1 MEGGYVLVTQKKSW
15 IFRCEILLIITL
27 LSFTF
32 VSCASSTGKYHLRI
46 VADTGGSIP
55 GGSEEFINGDYKKG
69 TIISISAREFSGYY
83 FVKWTS
89 SNGGS
94 FKDKNNS
101 VTKFTM
107 PGNDTIITAHFSLK
121 KN

>member
-1 MEGGYVLVTQKKSW
+1 MIASL
-15 IFRCEILLIITL
+15 F
-27 LSFTF
+27 FTI
-32 VSCASSTGKYHLRI
+32 VSCVSSQEKHHLQI

-69 TIISISAREFSGYY
+69 TIISISAREFPGHY
-83 FVKWTS
+83 FVNWTS
-89 SNGGS
+89 SKGGS
-94 FKDKNNS
+94 FEDKNNS
-101 VTKFTM
+101 ETKFTM